1 MSPTRPLVRGTVPVQ
16 IRPIAAAKSRA
27 EACDGGR
34 DRNRTK
40 RAVRA
45 RYSTARTLFLR
56 YQLPS
61 TPHREVPMMLL
72 KPINASAAAPA
83 DAPSPASLK
92 TEGRYVAR
100 KAS

>member
-16 IRPIAAAKSRA
+16 ISPIAAAKSRA
-27 EACDGGR
+27 EAGDGGR

-45 RYSTARTLFLR
+45 KYSTARTFFLR

-61 TPHREVPMMLL
+61 MPHREVPMMLL
-72 KPINASAAAPA
+72 KPINASAAAPT
-83 DAPSPASLK
+83 DALSPASLK

-100 KAS
+100 KAN